1 MEDYIAAHEH
11 CIYHREEILS
21 SKLCGCF
28 YCLEIFS
35 PSEITNWV
43 DVPEDNNIGQTA
55 LCPRCMIDSVIGDE
69 SGYPITKEF
78 LNKMKEHWFW

>member
-1 MEDYIAAHEH
+1 MEDYIEAHEH

-28 YCLEIFS
+28 YCLEIFP
-35 PSEITNWV
+35 PSEISNWV

-55 LCPRCMIDSVIGDE
+55 LCPKCMIDSVIGDK

-78 LNKMKEHWFW
+78 LNKMKEYWFW

>member
-35 PSEITNWV
+35 PSEISNWV

-55 LCPRCMIDSVIGDE
+55 LCPKCMIDSVIGDE